1 MREKFPAGIYAERR
15 KDKLCFF
22 KANDS
27 RDPDRLCGDAGVF
40 VLERG
45 RDGEKKRGRYC
56 KAITDRGCF
65 IISLLNI
72 SFGKNPG
79 ADECR
84 GGIATKDPE
93 PLLP

>member
-15 KDKLCFF
+15 KDKRCFF

-45 RDGEKKRGRYC
+45 RDESHNRQRLKRQMG
-56 KAITDRGCF
+56 ASASITFGCF
-65 IISLLNI
+65 YHFL
-72 SFGKNPG
+72 
-79 ADECR
+79 A
-84 GGIATKDPE
+84 
-93 PLLP
+93 